1 VPRNDYGCKSSMNVM
16 GLANHFM
23 IEFMEGI
30 YDQYCKSVQTLMAG
44 ELTDSRGEPSIILVN
59 GHNI

>member
-1 VPRNDYGCKSSMNVM
+1 MNVM